1 MSFTVVDIPE
11 FPVWAARSLDPELRR
26 TDLLVVAGGRVVARS
41 EGLVQRGIED
51 GWPVER
57 ARALAPEA
65 VVRPLVGA
73 EVRLVWEDTLDL
85 LNQRTPWV
93 EPQRPGRAWVRFAT
107 GPEAE
112 EAARV
117 LRARLGRAADRS
129 TALLAALDAQEG
141 RVCEVAPGDEA
152 EFRHHL
158 SAEILGEAGV
168 GEATLERLTWL
179 GFPTVGSLARLTRAQ
194 LCAQFEEGALLDTL
208 VRCADTRPVPL
219 YVPPAVV
226 ASEHA
231 FETPAREPAEYEPVL
246 RHLVDEAAAGL
257 AGRRATFLTVR
268 AEGGGEPHA
277 SRRLLHTAVAEAE
290 RLWNPARLTLQ
301 KALPGQGCEIERLSL
316 ILGGLLAPRRA
327 QGRLFA
333 TRPGPEAAIRA
344 VEARFPGRLLRI
356 TRLDPWSLLP
366 EEAATL
372 EPVRDLPP
380 PADEP

>member
-11 FPVWAARSLDPELRR
+11 FPVWAARSLDPELKR
-26 TDLLVVAGGRVVARS
+26 TELLVVAGGRVAARS
-41 EGLVQRGIED
+41 EGLVQRGIEE

-65 VVRPLVGA
+65 AVRPLVGA
-73 EVRLVWEDTLDL
+73 EVRLVWEDTLDA

-93 EPQRPGRAWVRFAT
+93 EPQRPGRACVRFAT
-107 GPEAE
+107 RPEAE
-112 EAARV
+112 DAARA
-117 LRARLGRAADRS
+117 LPARLGMAADRS
-129 TALLAALDAQEG
+129 TALLAALDAHEG
-141 RVCEVAPGDEA
+141 QVCVVVPGAEA
-152 EFRHHL
+152 EFRRDL
-158 SAEILGEAGV
+158 PTDILAEAGV
-168 GEATLERLTWL
+168 GEATLERLSWL

-208 VRCADTRPVPL
+208 VRCEDRRPVPL

-226 ASEHA
+226 SADHA
-231 FETPAREPAEYEPVL
+231 FETPAVEPAEYEPVL
-246 RHLVDEAAAGL
+246 RHLVEEAAGGL
-257 AGRRATFLTVR
+257 GGRRATFLTVR
-268 AEGGGEPHA
+268 AEGGGAQHT
-277 SRRLLHTAVAEAE
+277 SRRLLQTAVAEAE
-290 RLWNPARLTLQ
+290 RLWNPARLTLK
-301 KALPGQGCEIERLSL
+301 KALGTHRREIERLTL

-327 QGRLFA
+327 QGRLFP
-333 TRPGPEAAIRA
+333 TRPGPEAALRA

-380 PADEP
+380 PAEEP